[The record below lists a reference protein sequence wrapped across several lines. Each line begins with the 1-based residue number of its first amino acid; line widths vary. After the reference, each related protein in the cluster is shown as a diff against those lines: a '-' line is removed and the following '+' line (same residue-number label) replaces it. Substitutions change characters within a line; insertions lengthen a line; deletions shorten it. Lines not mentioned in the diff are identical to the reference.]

1 VAVVAL
7 RRLAWIGVGVVLVAG
22 CGSSSKQPAAT
33 TTAAAVSA
41 SGGHAIVTH
50 SPDSDAPANAP
61 AHWLPPFA
69 WVYNHWLPYDET
81 RLYSLVHITRN
92 QLWDQLRND
101 HNTLAQLAAKHGWK
115 DPVKLAAALV
125 APERAKWGAARAAV
139 LQSRAL
145 QTITQGHLAQH
156 LFFHSLHQF
165 AIASEAP
172 DIFGVTDVEFRAL
185 RRAELSPLAIGRLHG
200 RSPGEVEAMCIAV
213 LRERARTGVEGK
225 AMTPAQANRILSRQI
240 SQLPRW
246 LDQARYNGPPQTY
259 KGALVALPHDYATN
273 PSISADGRHVAY
285 EAYRQKLPVAI
296 KLGEIAVMRADL
308 DDASDTIV
316 SRLPHG
322 GPNGPDPTS
331 AYNAA
336 ISGDGT
342 RILFESSPGNQNFAK
357 RYGRIG
363 IRLAQGGKKVRLDHP
378 VAGVD
383 SQSAYNPA
391 ISADG
396 SRGAFEAV
404 QNGRTVIVV
413 TDLPS
418 NRQRVVVRGSRPDS
432 GTFGDPYEESLSA
445 DGSKLVYTDATG
457 RVANARAATS
467 QVLVVDVDSGRTT
480 VASTSSSGERGNG
493 FSSDPS
499 ISPDGRWVA
508 FTSDATNLGAA
519 HRHAGLF
526 LHDLKTGRTLRIST
540 GDDSVLDPVVS
551 RGAKVVAY
559 TLMNGTTGRVVAW
572 KRSGA
577 KVTLVSRGAG
587 GAADGSSDSP
597 SVSADGTKVAFVSSA
612 TNLAAAASDGN
623 RAVYVRDLPK
633 GSTVLVSNPKAAYP
647 KPVLAALAANP
658 PPKPVAAPAPAPLP
672 LSTTA
677 GRDSIFVID
686 NEFYDHGARPVLKIK
701 PGTVLSWQW
710 DSQQTHSLAVRSG
723 PEKFVARQRNGGDF
737 SHTFTKPGVYHFV
750 CQLHAPGMEMTVV
763 VTKPRAST
771 A

>member
-1 VAVVAL
+1 MGVA
-7 RRLAWIGVGVVLVAG
+7 VVLVAG
-22 CGSSSKQPAAT
+22 CGGSSSKPTST
-33 TTAAAVSA
+33 TTVAAVSPT
-41 SGGHAIVTH
+41 GGHTIVTH
-50 SPDSDAPANAP
+50 SPDSDAPPNAP

-101 HNTLAQLAAKHGWK
+101 HHTLAELAAKHGWK
-115 DPVKLAAALV
+115 DPNALAAALV
-125 APERAKWGAARAAV
+125 APERAKWGSARAAV
-139 LQSRAL
+139 LQARAL

-172 DIFGVTDVEFRAL
+172 NIFGVTDVEFRAL
-185 RRAELSPLAIGRLHG
+185 RRAELSPLAIARLDG

-225 AMTPAQANRILSRQI
+225 ATTPAQAQRILGRQI

-259 KGALVALPHDYATN
+259 KGALVAVPHDYATN
-273 PSISADGRHVAY
+273 PAISADGRHVAY
-285 EAYRQKLPVAI
+285 EDYRQKLPVAI

-308 DDASDTIV
+308 DDGSDTIV

-331 AYNAA
+331 AYNSA
-336 ISGDGT
+336 ISGDGK
-342 RILFESSPGNQNFAK
+342 RILFESAPGNQNFAK

-363 IRLAQGGKKVRLDHP
+363 IRMAQNGSKVRLDHP
-378 VAGVD
+378 VQGVD

-396 SRGAFEAV
+396 SHGAFEAV
-404 QNGRTVIVV
+404 QGGRTVIVV

-418 NRQRVVVRGSRPDS
+418 NRQKVVVRGAKAGGRA
-432 GTFGDPYEESLSA
+432 FADPYEPSLSA
-445 DGSKLVYTDATG
+445 DGSKLVYTMATG
-457 RVANARAATS
+457 RLGDAGGATS
-467 QVLVVDVDSGRTT
+467 QVLVTDTAGGKTV
-480 VASTSSSGERGNG
+480 VASRSSSGAQGNG

-508 FTSDATNLGAA
+508 FTSDAANLGAVR
-519 HRHAGLF
+519 RHAGLF
-526 LHDLKTGRTLRIST
+526 LRDLKTGRTLRIAT
-540 GDDSVLDPVVS
+540 GSENVLDPVVS
-551 RGAKVVAY
+551 RGAKVIAY

-572 KRSGA
+572 KRSGG
-577 KVTLVSRGAG
+577 KVTLVSRGASG
-587 GAADGSSDSP
+587 PADGSSDSP
-597 SVSADGTKVAFVSSA
+597 SISADGTKVAFVSSA
-612 TNLAAAASDGN
+612 TDLSADSSDGN
-623 RAVYVRDLPK
+623 RAIYVRDLGK
-633 GSTVLVSNPKAAYP
+633 RTTTLVSNAKAAYP

-658 PPKPVAAPAPAPLP
+658 PPKPVAAPAPAPP
-672 LSTTA
+672 TLSSTA
-677 GRDSIFVID
+677 GRDSIFVLD
-686 NEFYDHGARPVLKIK
+686 NEFYDHGARPVLRIK

-723 PEKFVARQRNGGDF
+723 PEKFVARQRNAGDF
-737 SHTFTKPGVYHFV
+737 NHTFTKPGVYHFV
-750 CQLHAPGMEMTVV
+750 CQLHAPGMQMTVV
-763 VTKPRAST
+763 VS
-771 A
+771 

>member
-1 VAVVAL
+1 VAL
-7 RRLAWIGVGVVLVAG
+7 RRLAWIGVGMVLVVG
-22 CGSSSKQPAAT
+22 CGSSSKQQATT

-41 SGGHAIVTH
+41 SGGHPIVTH
-50 SPDSDAPANAP
+50 SPDSDAPLNAP

-92 QLWDQLRND
+92 ELWDQLRND
-101 HNTLAQLAAKHGWK
+101 HHTLAQLAAKHGWK
-115 DPVKLAAALV
+115 DPNKLAAALV

-139 LQSRAL
+139 LQARAL
-145 QTITQGHLAQH
+145 QTVTQGHLAQH

-185 RRAELSPLAIGRLHG
+185 RRAELSPLAIARLHG

-225 AMTPAQANRILSRQI
+225 AMTSAQAQRILSRQI

-246 LDQARYNGPPQTY
+246 LEQARYNGPPQTY

-273 PSISADGRHVAY
+273 PAISADGRHVAY
-285 EAYRQKLPVAI
+285 EDYRQKLPVAI

-308 DDASDTIV
+308 ADGTDTIV

-331 AYNAA
+331 AYNSA

-342 RILFESSPGNQNFAK
+342 RIVFESSPGNQNFAK

-363 IRLAQGGKKVRLDHP
+363 IRLARNGTKVRLDHP
-378 VAGVD
+378 VQGVD

-396 SRGAFEAV
+396 SRAAFEEV
-404 QNGRTVIVV
+404 QDGRTVIVV
-413 TDLPS
+413 ADLPS
-418 NRQRVVVRGSRPDS
+418 NRQHVVVRGARA
-432 GTFGDPYEESLSA
+432 GAATFADPYEPSLSA
-445 DGSKLVYTDATG
+445 DGSKLVYTNATG
-457 RVANARAATS
+457 RLASARAATS
-467 QVLVVDVDSGRTT
+467 QVLVADVASGRT
-480 VASTSSSGERGNG
+480 VPASTTNSGERGNG

-508 FTSDATNLGAA
+508 FTSDAANLGAS
-519 HRHAGLF
+519 HRHPGLF
-526 LHDLKTGRTLRIST
+526 LHDLKAGRTVRIST
-540 GDDSVLDPVVS
+540 GADNVLDPVVS
-551 RGAKVVAY
+551 RGAKVVAF

-572 KRSGA
+572 QRRGG
-577 KVTLVSRGAG
+577 KVTLVSRGSSG
-587 GAADGSSDSP
+587 PADGSSDSP
-597 SVSADGTKVAFVSSA
+597 SISADGTKIAFVSSA
-612 TNLAAAASDGN
+612 TNLSPSAADGS
-623 RAVYVRDLPK
+623 RAVYVRDLRK
-633 GSTVLVSNPKAAYP
+633 RTTTLVSNPKAAYP

-658 PPKPVAAPAPAPLP
+658 PPKPVAAPAPAPP
-672 LSTTA
+672 GLSRTA
-677 GRDSIFVID
+677 ARDSIFVID
-686 NEFYDHGARPVLKIK
+686 NEFYDHGARPVLRIT

-723 PEKFVARQRNGGDF
+723 PEKFVARQRNAGDF
-737 SHTFTKPGVYHFV
+737 NHTFTKPGVYHFV
-750 CQLHAPGMEMTVV
+750 CQLHAPGMQMTVI
-763 VTKPRAST
+763 VTKPPSST